1 MIKVLD
7 KTFAILEKLA
17 LASPHPCRIG
27 ELAKQFGINTATC
40 SRILKELVEAGYA
53 IRVSRLE
60 GYAAGPRAWTFAS
73 QVRYRERLI
82 GIADPVI
89 RRTASALEASVL
101 LAERNGKERYILL
114 HHNGCRKLDI
124 VLGQLSFHDLF
135 KTATGLLLTAFAPE
149 KEQKELLESYE
160 GKTSRLFPPRHRPHR
175 RTCHHPAGGAVR
187 VSQPR
192 SGDHRLPDPAQPGG
206 GRGARR
212 FGGARGFHGAVPE
225 PSDRRRRTG
234 GPANFAISFHI
245 KYNRVKTCQN

>member
-27 ELAKQFGINTATC
+27 ELAKQFDINTATC

-160 GKTSRLFPPRHRPHR
+160 VKTSRLFPPGTDLIAELATIR
-175 RTCHHPAGGAVR
+175 REERCVFRNRDQGIIAFPIRRNRAVVAVLGASVALEDFTEPFR
-187 VSQPR
+187 SRLIDGVERAARQISQ
-192 SGDHRLPDPAQPGG
+192 SLSTLNTIG
-206 GRGARR
+206 
-212 FGGARGFHGAVPE
+212 
-225 PSDRRRRTG
+225 
-234 GPANFAISFHI
+234 
-245 KYNRVKTCQN
+245 